1 MNTNTNANTNAQTL
15 KKIIKEELP
24 GLMKRDRKIR
34 QWIIQLSKEQITENT
49 NKIESK
55 MESRFDRLLDELRRD
70 REAQTAKWE
79 EHNREWKEYTKKQ
92 DKKWEEQNKKWDEY
106 NRKQDKK
113 WEDHA
118 GEWEEY
124 TKKQDKKW
132 EDHAGEWEEYTKK
145 QDKKWEEQDKKWDEN
160 QEEIRKLIRAIN
172 VRYDTGIGA
181 LGARW
186 GLRSEASFRNALKGI
201 LGDLGQKVEH
211 IDDYDEEGVV
221 FGRPSSVELDIIIKN
236 SRLMICELKSSMSK
250 ADMFIFYKKAKFYE
264 DKYKRKSDR
273 LIVIS
278 PMVDDNARE
287 VARELRIKIYS
298 YADEIQEEF

>member
-1 MNTNTNANTNAQTL
+1 MNTDTNAQTL

-55 MESRFDRLLDELRRD
+55 MESRFDRILDELKRD

-79 EHNREWKEYTKKQ
+79 EHAREWDEYNKKQ
-92 DKKWEEQNKKWDEY
+92 DKKWEEQNRKWDEY
-106 NRKQDKK
+106 N
-113 WEDHA
+113 
-118 GEWEEY
+118 
-124 TKKQDKKW
+124 
-132 EDHAGEWEEYTKK
+132 KK
-145 QDKKWEEQDKKWDEN
+145 QDKKWEEQNRKWEEQNRKWDEYNKKQDKKWEEQNRKWEEQNRKWEEN
-160 QEEIRKLIRAIN
+160 QEEIRKLYRAFKQK
-172 VRYDTGIGA
+172 YDTGIGA

-201 LGDLGQKVEH
+201 LEDVGLKVEH

-221 FGRPSSVELDIIIKN
+221 YGRPSSVELDIIIKN
-236 SRLMICELKSSMSK
+236 SRVMICELKSSMSK
-250 ADMFIFYKKAKFYE
+250 ADMFNFYKKAKFYE
-264 DKYKRKSDR
+264 DTYKRKGDR

>member
-1 MNTNTNANTNAQTL
+1 MNTDTNARTL

-49 NKIESK
+49 GKIESK
-55 MESRFDRLLDELRRD
+55 MESRFDRLLDELKRD

-79 EHNREWKEYTKKQ
+79 EHAREWDEYTKKQ

-106 NRKQDKK
+106 N
-113 WEDHA
+113 
-118 GEWEEY
+118 
-124 TKKQDKKW
+124 
-132 EDHAGEWEEYTKK
+132 KK
-145 QDKKWEEQDKKWDEN
+145 QDKKWEEQNKKWDEYTKKQDEKWEEN
-160 QEEIRKLIRAIN
+160 QKEIRKLYRST
-172 VRYDTGIGA
+172 RQMYDTGIGA

-201 LGDLGQKVEH
+201 LEGLGLKVEH
-211 IDDYDEEGVV
+211 IDDYDEEGVIY
-221 FGRPSSVELDIIIKN
+221 GQPSSVELDIIIKN
-236 SRLMICELKSSMSK
+236 SQLMICELKSSMSK

-264 DKYKRKSDR
+264 DTYKRKGDR

-287 VARELRIKIYS
+287 VAGKLGIKIYS
-298 YADEIQEEF
+298 YADEIEEEV